1 LRLLSQPLRVPGG
14 TVEYGCGLEWLE
26 FAVRSRFGGFRQQGP
41 YLLSAHR
48 AKRPHRFAGMQARFY
63 QPIVPLPQAFLPLPD
78 LLLLCRINGVFIR
91 QFHGLSAAD
100 KLTLAGMKDLNDIA
114 IDFTFINLMFLSHT
128 TSFWF
133 V

>member
-1 LRLLSQPLRVPGG
+1 MRQR
-14 TVEYGCGLEWLE
+14 EACKQ
-26 FAVRSRFGGFRQQGP
+26 GFISPSSLCHKLFCLYR
-41 YLLSAHR
+41 
-48 AKRPHRFAGMQARFY
+48 
-63 QPIVPLPQAFLPLPD
+63 D
-78 LLLLCRINGVFIR
+78 LLLLCHINGVFIR

-114 IDFTFINLMFLSHT
+114 TAFTFINLMFLSHT

>member
-1 LRLLSQPLRVPGG
+1 
-14 TVEYGCGLEWLE
+14 
-26 FAVRSRFGGFRQQGP
+26 
-41 YLLSAHR
+41 
-48 AKRPHRFAGMQARFY
+48 M
-63 QPIVPLPQAFLPLPD
+63 
-78 LLLLCRINGVFIR
+78 LLCHINGVFIR

-114 IDFTFINLMFLSHT
+114 TDFTFINLMFLSHT

>member
-1 LRLLSQPLRVPGG
+1 
-14 TVEYGCGLEWLE
+14 
-26 FAVRSRFGGFRQQGP
+26 
-41 YLLSAHR
+41 
-48 AKRPHRFAGMQARFY
+48 MQTRFY
-63 QPIVPLPQAFLPLPD
+63 QSIVSLPQAFLPLPD
-78 LLLLCRINGVFIR
+78 LLLLCLINGVFNR

-114 IDFTFINLMFLSHT
+114 TAFTFINLMFLSHT